1 MSKGEA
7 MLKINPAKELRF
19 IKGPFGEQVS
29 AVMKLSNLGDKK
41 VCFKLKTTAPGR
53 YIIEPLAGIVNP
65 KRSARIKVTLEPVGS
80 ITEYNNDNVDSH
92 KFQVLTALAPE
103 GDFDIEAVWK
113 NAKLEIHKSKLHSV
127 LVIAETPSEES
138 PLEMTSAAV
147 AEVGSEVCDNDV
159 TLTQK
164 ESTQGASNFD
174 PDATDALSSTV
185 YFEPA
190 EASTANPGATE
201 ASNSLSGTIVFVDV
215 NPLSLSPVV
224 VQEEVKNVNQR
235 EEISQQQR
243 SDSLEV
249 QLDAVRNSFSAIE
262 NELLGQKK
270 EIEQQSLDFESQLAT
285 KDQIIK
291 ELFVKL
297 DIADSRNLQL
307 KKTIKQMEMEA
318 VKKTHQQDQSVA
330 SQTISLQNSPGVIQA
345 VDNSF
350 FEYLK
355 LSWGNPVRSNS
366 DRSSTPIVKQ
376 QKQRQRVKTEQQD
389 TTITH
394 YDKSFQFMKLDDI
407 RKRLIFQKKFLVG
420 MNERPDRLRIAEY
433 KNFRFRSAARALIF
447 ISRTKTILS
456 KWQGLKVKMEGGLPP
471 SAA

>member
-1 MSKGEA
+1 
-7 MLKINPAKELRF
+7 ML
-19 IKGPFGEQVS
+19 
-29 AVMKLSNLGDKK
+29 
-41 VCFKLKTTAPGR
+41 T
-53 YIIEPLAGIVNP
+53 
-65 KRSARIKVTLEPVGS
+65 
-80 ITEYNNDNVDSH
+80 
-92 KFQVLTALAPE
+92 
-103 GDFDIEAVWK
+103 
-113 NAKLEIHKSKLHSV
+113 
-127 LVIAETPSEES
+127 
-138 PLEMTSAAV
+138 
-147 AEVGSEVCDNDV
+147 
-159 TLTQK
+159 
-164 ESTQGASNFD
+164 GASNFD

-270 EIEQQSLDFESQLAT
+270 AIEQQSLDFESQLAT

-330 SQTISLQNSPGVIQA
+330 SQTISLQNSIHIFILVILKMRSNFLFTFQ
-345 VDNSF
+345 VQESS
-350 FEYLK
+350 K
-355 LSWGNPVRSNS
+355 LS
-366 DRSSTPIVKQ
+366 I
-376 QKQRQRVKTEQQD
+376 
-389 TTITH
+389 I
-394 YDKSFQFMKLDDI
+394 L
-407 RKRLIFQKKFLVG
+407 FL
-420 MNERPDRLRIAEY
+420 N
-433 KNFRFRSAARALIF
+433 
-447 ISRTKTILS
+447 T
-456 KWQGLKVKMEGGLPP
+456 
-471 SAA
+471 